1 MSPMLYGWYR
11 VLDKWMPGTSTMI
24 SIKKSVIDVLGCGI
38 PYYSAFYC
46 GKSFAIHCMI
56 CMFRQIV
63 VNYLFRI
70 F

>member
-46 GKSFAIHCMI
+46 GKSFSMYVKKNI
-56 CMFRQIV
+56 
-63 VNYLFRI
+63 LRI
-70 F
+70 LVHYPSSIL